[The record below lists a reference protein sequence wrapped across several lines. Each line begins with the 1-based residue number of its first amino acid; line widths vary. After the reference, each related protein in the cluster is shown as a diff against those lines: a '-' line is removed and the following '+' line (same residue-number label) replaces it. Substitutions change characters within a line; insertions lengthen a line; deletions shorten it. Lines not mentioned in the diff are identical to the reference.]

1 MSKIILAWNYP
12 NLRPGMKVEV
22 LTNEDHNSQG
32 TYSKTSAWGMPPEK
46 TYCHR
51 KYTLTEKII
60 SLLQAKK
67 NIEMREFP
75 ERDSIPNNSWVMH
88 YADFK
93 LATQIVKV
101 DKPVYQIL
109 KVQGENIENII
120 LTPDKEQANK
130 VKMNKEE
137 VNKDPSIQFKL
148 ITFNIQKYEEQEL

>member
-12 NLRPGMKVEV
+12 NLKPGMKVEV
-22 LTNEDHNSQG
+22 LTNADHISQG
-32 TYSKTSAWGMPPEK
+32 TFSKTSAWGASPEK

-60 SLLQAKK
+60 SLLQNQK
-67 NIEMREFP
+67 NITMSEFP
-75 ERDSIPNNSWVMH
+75 ERESIPNNSWLMH

-109 KVQGENIENII
+109 KVQGENIENVI